1 MQDTDRINAGIAQQL
16 VGRTHATGS
25 FVSCE
30 PRNGKITM
38 TSQCSQCGGP
48 HSGISLTN
56 AAQAVKNPTARLIV
70 CNHCK
75 FIEPTAKALTFE
87 DVIRIPEQAR
97 SAQQQRIV
105 VEYEN
110 AERSAQQ
117 RAAKEAPVIAAREQ
131 ANRAVKASLFES
143 HERLLVALAHICVAS
158 HSKPSATMPSTET
171 PEVRPA
177 RRGSDREWITTDM
190 RVAIFVLYAGYKLS
204 RTEPFYSDAGREKTR
219 FVFSGDSN
227 LPAVIQKFRNE
238 RLLLVEAQAFHDAG
252 FTIRGA
258 MREMKGQV

>member
-87 DVIRIPEQAR
+87 DVIRIPERQR
-97 SAQQQRIV
+97 SAAQQRIV
-105 VEYEN
+105 AEYEN

-143 HERLLVALAHICVAS
+143 HERFLVALAHICVANS
-158 HSKPSATMPSTET
+158 IDDARVREHENFLSWEQWVALSDEDRAATNH
-171 PEVRPA
+171 
-177 RRGSDREWITTDM
+177 WID
-190 RVAIFVLYAGYKLS
+190 LYW
-204 RTEPFYSDAGREKTR
+204 
-219 FVFSGDSN
+219 SN
-227 LPAVIQKFRNE
+227 NQLASYGLR
-238 RLLLVEAQAFHDAG
+238 
-252 FTIRGA
+252 
-258 MREMKGQV
+258 

>member
-87 DVIRIPEQAR
+87 DVIRIPERQR
-97 SAQQQRIV
+97 SAAQQRIV
-105 VEYEN
+105 AEYEN

-143 HERLLVALAHICVAS
+143 HERLLVALAHICVANS
-158 HSKPSATMPSTET
+158 IDDARVRQHENFLSWEQWVALSDEDRAATNH
-171 PEVRPA
+171 
-177 RRGSDREWITTDM
+177 WID
-190 RVAIFVLYAGYKLS
+190 LYW
-204 RTEPFYSDAGREKTR
+204 
-219 FVFSGDSN
+219 SN
-227 LPAVIQKFRNE
+227 NQLASYGLR
-238 RLLLVEAQAFHDAG
+238 
-252 FTIRGA
+252 
-258 MREMKGQV
+258 